1 MDDEIMTSCQK
12 GVLEVGLMA
21 RAQVLVNTRSPSGHR
36 FPPTP
41 FPLLSYF
48 YRHEM
53 ALFTDHPFRHVIK
66 GILALAMGH
75 LIMKMMPHSIQ
86 VIHLTQTSVTVLAI
100 GALIL
105 LVVKHHRTQGE
116 DRVLSQ
122 SQEELI
128 LIAALGAFWL
138 AFLLAMRAWN
148 QSSVDIDLAHPRHM
162 FQASTG
168 EAQSNVVGAGSRG
181 GAAAAQGMPPA
192 VSSERLQGAASYIR
206 QSYKPQAGFRKPHPC
221 NPNDAYCVV
230 EEWTFY

>member
-1 MDDEIMTSCQK
+1 
-12 GVLEVGLMA
+12 MA
-21 RAQVLVNTRSPSGHR
+21 WCWSKIQGASGHR

-86 VIHLTQTSVTVLAI
+86 VIHLTQTSVTILAI
-100 GALIL
+100 GALIV
-105 LVVKHHRTQGE
+105 LVVKHHRNGGDPE
-116 DRVLSQ
+116 NRVLSQ

-128 LIAALGAFWL
+128 LIAAFGAFWL

-148 QSSVDIDLAHPRHM
+148 QNSVDIDLAHPRSM
-162 FQASTG
+162 FQSSTG
-168 EAQSNVVGAGSRG
+168 AAQSNVVGAGSRG
-181 GAAAAQGMPPA
+181 IAAAAQGRPPA
-192 VSSERLQGAASYIR
+192 VASERLQGASSYTR
-206 QSYKPQAGFRKPHPC
+206 QQYKPQAGYRKPHPC
-221 NPNDAYCVV
+221 NPGDAYCVV